1 MTLSEKIAALES
13 RTGINRP
20 VKQLRTLMQQYIPE
34 TLKIPAIQV
43 AGTNGKGS
51 TVTWMSVLADSPIIG
66 TFTSPHLFSHFERMT
81 INHQSICAAD
91 WERIHDRWLPLFE
104 EYDFTMF
111 EADLWMTMVWFA
123 ENHASLVL
131 MEVGLGGARDA
142 TTALDYLATGITN
155 IGRDHMQYLGDTL
168 EEIAK
173 AKAGIFKPGIPAL
186 TAEQDPAL
194 FELLAQEA
202 VKAGTSLEKAPAL
215 SLPESFP
222 KYQEANLGLAAGLLT
237 AANIPMK
244 PLDQAAKDFF
254 WPARMQIFR
263 QNPLQVVDGAH
274 NPEGID
280 ALCRS
285 FPRVDQVF
293 FSVLADKQAPEM
305 IERLLKTGKPVTLV
319 QFDTCRLADLEQLS
333 RQFALP
339 VVSLEE
345 SLHSDKPALYCG
357 SLKFAA
363 AVLEGKQHDKHEFY

>member
-20 VKQLRTLMQQYIPE
+20 VKQLRSLMQQHIPE

-51 TVTWMSVLADSPIIG
+51 TVTWMSLLADRPVIG
-66 TFTSPHLFSHFERMT
+66 TFTSPHMFSHFERMT
-81 INHQSICAAD
+81 INNQPIPAD
-91 WERIHDRWLPLFE
+91 QWEAIYDRWLPLFE
-104 EYDFTMF
+104 EQDFTMF
-111 EADLWMTMVWFA
+111 EADLWMAMAWFA
-123 ENHASLVL
+123 ENRVDLAL
-131 MEVGLGGARDA
+131 MEVGMGGGRDA

-155 IGRDHMQYLGDTL
+155 IGRDHMQYLGSTL
-168 EEIAK
+168 EEVAK

-194 FELLAQEA
+194 FEILSREAAQ
-202 VKAGTSLEKAPAL
+202 AGTLLTKVPAL
-215 SLPESFP
+215 SLPKDFP

-244 PLDQAAKDFF
+244 PLEQAEKNFF
-254 WPARMQIFR
+254 WPGRMQVVS
-263 QNPLQVVDGAH
+263 QDPLQVVDGAH
-274 NPEGID
+274 NPEGIE

-285 FPRVDQVF
+285 LPGVDRIF

-305 IERLLKTGKPVTLV
+305 IRRLLETGKAVTLV
-319 QFDTCRLADLEQLS
+319 RFDTRRLADLEELS
-333 RQFALP
+333 EQFGLDL
-339 VVSLEE
+339 VSLEE
-345 SLHSDKPALYCG
+345 ALSSDKPALYCG

-363 AVLEGKQHDKHEFY
+363 AVLKGKHYDKHEF